1 MTKKR
6 VSKCMP
12 TEDEDESD
20 KAVVALIEELK
31 ATLHRY
37 PTILV
42 DDIVYAL
49 LGVALEQLA
58 SIPDESDTS
67 RKHRLDAMALKLA
80 RQVDGEDALD
90 VAAACA
96 GMISFAL
103 RTACPDKDRRVETL
117 DMLVAFMMRDLGLVD
132 DIL

>member
-1 MTKKR
+1 M
-6 VSKCMP
+6 
-12 TEDEDESD
+12 
-20 KAVVALIEELK
+20 
-31 ATLHRY
+31 
-37 PTILV
+37 
-42 DDIVYAL
+42 
-49 LGVALEQLA
+49 
-58 SIPDESDTS
+58 
-67 RKHRLDAMALKLA
+67 
-80 RQVDGEDALD
+80 DGKDALD